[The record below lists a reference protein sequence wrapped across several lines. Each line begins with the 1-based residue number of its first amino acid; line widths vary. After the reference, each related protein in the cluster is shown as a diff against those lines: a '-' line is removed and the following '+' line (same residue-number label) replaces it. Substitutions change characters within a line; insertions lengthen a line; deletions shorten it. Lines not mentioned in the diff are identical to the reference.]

1 MMNRLRRFAPAALAV
16 FVFGALYTAIDLLP
30 HRVRADIFEWST
42 TAGSNTTLEGISWA
56 EGMSPAGVNNGVRAI
71 AAAIKA
77 FQLDLGGENT
87 AAGTG
92 DVITLT
98 TDSVLASYTDGAV
111 LSFTAAATNTG
122 ATTLNVDSVGAQDVK
137 KYTISGLA
145 ALGAGDITSGGTYLV
160 KYETTNADW
169 ILLNPA
175 GISYATG
182 IATWLATPSS
192 ANLITAVTDET
203 GTGALVFATSPTLVT
218 PILGTPT
225 SGTLTNA
232 TGLPVSTG
240 LTGAGAGVLDWL
252 GTPSSANLATAVTG
266 ETGSGALMFGTSP
279 QITTGL
285 ELGHAS
291 DTTLTRSAAGVLAVE
306 GVIVSGEEV
315 ICVAMSDETTAITTG
330 TAKVTMRWPF
340 AMTVTAV
347 RASVNGDSSSGTPT
361 VDINDSGT
369 TILSTKLTIDANE
382 ETSTTAAAA
391 AVISDTALADDAEVT
406 FDVDTAGTGTT
417 GLKVCVYGTRA

>member
-1 MMNRLRRFAPAALAV
+1 MKLTRYVVAAVLAAV
-16 FVFGALYTAIDLLP
+16 LP
-30 HRVRADIFEWST
+30 MRAHADVADWST

-71 AAAIKA
+71 AAALKA
-77 FQLDLGGENT
+77 WLLDIGGENT
-87 AAGTG
+87 TAGT
-92 DVITLT
+92 DTVTLV
-98 TDSVLASYTDGAV
+98 TDSVYTSLIDG
-111 LSFTAAATNTG
+111 LPICFTAGGTNTG
-122 ATTLNVDSVGAQDVK
+122 ATTFNLDSLGAQDIK
-137 KYTISGLA
+137 KYTMSGLA
-145 ALGAGDITSGGTYLV
+145 ALGAGDITTGGRYCAS
-160 KYETTNADW
+160 YETTNADW

-192 ANLITAVTDET
+192 ANLITAATDET

-266 ETGSGALMFGTSP
+266 ETGSGALVFGTAP
-279 QITTGL
+279 QISTI

-291 DTTLTRSAAGVLAVE
+291 DTSLGRGAAGVFTVE

-361 VDINDSGT
+361 VDINDGGT

-417 GLKVCVYGTRA
+417 GLKVCVYGNRA

>member
-30 HRVRADIFEWST
+30 TRVRADIFEWST

-87 AAGTG
+87 SAGT
-92 DVITLT
+92 DTITLT
-98 TDSVLASYTDGAV
+98 TDSVLPSLSDGLIV
-111 LSFTAAATNTG
+111 SFTAGGTNTG
-122 ATTLNVDSVGAQDVK
+122 AATFNPDGLGAQDLK
-137 KYTISGLA
+137 KYTLSGLA
-145 ALGAGDITSGGTYLV
+145 ALGAGDITTGGRYTV
-160 KYETTNADW
+160 TYETTNADW
-169 ILLNPA
+169 ILHNTP
-175 GISYATG
+175 GISYGTG
-182 IATWLATPSS
+182 VTTWLATPSS
-192 ANLITAVTDET
+192 ANLITAATDET
-203 GTGALVFATSPTLVT
+203 GSGALVFATSPTLVT

-285 ELGHAS
+285 ELGHA
-291 DTTLTRSAAGVLAVE
+291 TANTLTASGGVLSVE
-306 GVIVSGEEV
+306 GVIVSGQEV

-417 GLKVCVYGTRA
+417 GLKACVYGTRA